1 MSVNGYLT
9 EADVY
14 IPTPQE
20 QLAHIDHEINKCV
33 SKLKSLE
40 EYRRELI
47 NRHDLNKVNKP

>member
-14 IPTPQE
+14 IPTPHE

-47 NRHDLNKVNKP
+47 NRHDLNKEKK